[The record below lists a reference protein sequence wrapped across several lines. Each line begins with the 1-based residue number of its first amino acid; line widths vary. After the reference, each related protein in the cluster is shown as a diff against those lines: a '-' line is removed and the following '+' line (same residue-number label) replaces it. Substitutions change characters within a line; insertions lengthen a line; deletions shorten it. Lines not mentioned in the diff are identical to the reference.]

1 MTQVFKYQYRNVRV
15 KVPDTYVV
23 RKVKEL
29 VQGMLL
35 TAFYLSERCWT
46 ISKD

>member
-23 RKVKEL
+23 SKVKEL
-29 VQGMLL
+29 VQGML
-35 TAFYLSERCWT
+35 TALVLSET
-46 ISKD
+46 LLDNF